1 MLKNITF
8 TKVFIGYGLK
18 RAWVSTLA
26 QFYFRT
32 NSSSFSKENPF
43 SVK

>member
-1 MLKNITF
+1 MLKYITF

-26 QFYFRT
+26 HFYLVDACLAKGVI
-32 NSSSFSKENPF
+32 S
-43 SVK
+43 